1 MRDEK
6 PRVTDDDANDLEAA
20 RVVVVAAHECHRSD
34 AAQLIEHVVAADVA
48 GVDDL
53 IDAGEYLGNARMKD
67 AMCIGNDSYAAQID
81 AFLAQVLSL

>member
-6 PRVTDDDANDLEAA
+6 PRAIDDDANDLDAA
-20 RVVVVAAHECHRSD
+20 RVVVVAAHECHRGD

-53 IDAGEYLGNARMKD
+53 IDTGEYLGNARMKD